1 MVDDSE
7 GVTFLENI
15 KSNILTEIQA
25 IVLCELKQGQHYLN
39 ANDMEKVFQILSN
52 AKKTVDKMNDV
63 HPFVYSTL
71 HKLFASYYRSRK
83 EYDEF
88 YNHSL
93 QYLAY
98 TQENVQ

>member
-1 MVDDSE
+1 
-7 GVTFLENI
+7 
-15 KSNILTEIQA
+15 
-25 IVLCELKQGQHYLN
+25 
-39 ANDMEKVFQILSN
+39 MEKVFQILTQSQ
-52 AKKTVDKMNDV
+52 KKIERWNDV

-71 HKLFASYYRSRK
+71 HKLFADYFKNRK

-98 TQENVQ
+98 TPESVY